1 MSNEID
7 IKIHNAI
14 NEINQQQEIIRRSSR
29 DVPPSFVAHAS
40 HVSQDEYRTSASHVF
55 EHFSSETEI
64 VPAFPKATQ
73 NELSALKN
81 LRLTLS
87 KEENEQFNAPVS
99 PKRVFAI
106 STKQDD
112 KGTPVFDENGIPV
125 PQDGSYAYSLKK
137 CSASIC
143 FVDDGIPLLVGFEKK
158 YEFFESEEKKGH
170 IYIGRGDTFKPEY
183 DNNGNITEYT
193 STENM
198 MVAYHIQTTPQ
209 EAMLHNVQFIMFNN
223 VEDYEKWSDKVKK
236 TKKDFETFISSDDY
250 MITSLQE
257 EISSG
262 RATYINATPRGCN
275 PQISSLI
282 KSSDIARS
290 KKAIG
295 ASARRTSQ
303 ELRDKI
309 KQRDNRSEATP
320 EVPHNNNE
328 MTQTPIALYQHQLK
342 KRAYSG

>member
-1 MSNEID
+1 MLLFFSNIL
-7 IKIHNAI
+7 
-14 NEINQQQEIIRRSSR
+14 
-29 DVPPSFVAHAS
+29 VA
-40 HVSQDEYRTSASHVF
+40 
-55 EHFSSETEI
+55 
-64 VPAFPKATQ
+64 
-73 NELSALKN
+73 
-81 LRLTLS
+81 
-87 KEENEQFNAPVS
+87 
-99 PKRVFAI
+99 
-106 STKQDD
+106 
-112 KGTPVFDENGIPV
+112 
-125 PQDGSYAYSLKK
+125 
-137 CSASIC
+137 
-143 FVDDGIPLLVGFEKK
+143 
-158 YEFFESEEKKGH
+158 
-170 IYIGRGDTFKPEY
+170 
-183 DNNGNITEYT
+183 
-193 STENM
+193 
-198 MVAYHIQTTPQ
+198 
-209 EAMLHNVQFIMFNN
+209 
-223 VEDYEKWSDKVKK
+223 

-275 PQISSLI
+275 PKISSLI

-320 EVPHNNNE
+320 EVPHNNE